1 MVIDSSIDT
10 SASFMSGAWWK
21 EDIERNYCITKMEN
35 CVHTDDNGTEH
46 LVRELVTNFLV
57 FWYLYKTN
65 LL

>member
-1 MVIDSSIDT
+1 
-10 SASFMSGAWWK
+10 MSGAWWK